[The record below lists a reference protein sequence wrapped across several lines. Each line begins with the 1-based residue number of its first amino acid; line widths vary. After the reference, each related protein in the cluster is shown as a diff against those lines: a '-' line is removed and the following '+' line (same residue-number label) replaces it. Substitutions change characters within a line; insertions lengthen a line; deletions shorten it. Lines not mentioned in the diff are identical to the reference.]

1 MTDNATLHDEA
12 MTILAGF
19 ESLCPAGYAI
29 GLHLQFTTSK
39 YIFQHYSRAWMQEY
53 SRRGL
58 ILVDPTV
65 KWGVANDGFIR
76 WSELSKMDDAG
87 VLSAAAEFGLH
98 FGVSISVAGASGK
111 SLGSFAAA
119 EREFRDEEIADL
131 TSALKRLHEIAGEV
145 EPGSGTDISL
155 KKFAATLGHG

>member
-1 MTDNATLHDEA
+1 MTDSLTLHDEA
-12 MTILAGF
+12 VGILAGF

-53 SRRGL
+53 SKRGL

-65 KWGVANDGFIR
+65 KWGVANEGYIR
-76 WSELSKMDDAG
+76 WSDLSALDDAG
-87 VLSAAAEFGLH
+87 VLSAAAEFGLN
-98 FGVSISVAGASGK
+98 FGVSISVGGSSGR

-131 TSALKRLHEIAGEV
+131 TSGLKRLHDIAGEV
-145 EPGSGTDISL
+145 ETGSDTDVSL